1 MCGIIGFKF
10 EDLPLARRMCNL
22 ITHRG
27 PDGEGYYSNR
37 GITLGHR
44 RLSIIDIETGDQP
57 IFNED
62 GTIVVVYN
70 GEIYNFRELRADLEK
85 RGHRFSTASDTEV
98 IVHAYE
104 EYGYDCVR
112 LFNGMFAFALY
123 NANTGVLVLA
133 RDRFGIKP
141 LHYTYLDDGTF
152 IFGSEIKSILC
163 YARVPREMDPDSL
176 HLLVNLRYIPG
187 ERTMFRGIYRL
198 LPGHILI
205 LNNGEMSFRQYWSPP
220 AIDEIHSED
229 YYERTLRQLLEAA
242 VERHLISDVPVGM
255 LLSGGIDSSSIVAI
269 ASRMTSEPLKT
280 FCMGFGNANDEVND
294 ARFVAEHFGT
304 DHQELIVDA
313 KLLRDYPKMIWFA
326 DEPKRNLYPYYISEM
341 VSKHVKTVLG
351 GLGSDELFGGYVFKY
366 NFVNS
371 IEEIRRRTITE
382 TKNEITTIAETLIN
396 FQTQYGTITDDEHL
410 DYLETIRHLNDRTAL
425 YLITQTQDKVFH
437 KSYLEKIY
445 GPNLLSEDLTPIR
458 ELYAPLFENHQ
469 SFLDQVMLAD
479 LRIKMT
485 DDFLLVDDRMNMA
498 HSVESRV
505 PFLDSALADFSIS
518 IPTKLKTRDPNGKY
532 ILKRA
537 MRDILPRE
545 VLQKKKQ
552 GFASGIYEVYLNE
565 GREMMQQVL
574 PEGALVSEGYINRD
588 YVDKVLGALPNPKLT
603 LHYGALWNLLTAEI
617 WYHLFIENDGC
628 RPNFSFDR
636 IQY

>member
-1 MCGIIGFKF
+1 MCGIVGFNF
-10 EDLPLARRMCNL
+10 EDLSLARRMCDV

-27 PDGEGYYSNR
+27 PDSEGYYTNR
-37 GITLGHR
+37 GVTLGHR

-57 IFNED
+57 IYNED

-70 GEIYNFRELRADLEK
+70 GEIYNFRELRVELEK
-85 RGHRFSTASDTEV
+85 KGHQFTTVSDTEV

-104 EYGYDCVR
+104 EYGNDCVR

-123 NANTGVLVLA
+123 DANSGSLILA

-141 LHYTYLDDGTF
+141 LHYTCLEDGTF
-152 IFGSEIKSILC
+152 LFGSEIKSILC
-163 YARVPREMDPDSL
+163 YGRVPREMDPDSL

-187 ERTMFRGIYRL
+187 ERTMFRRIYRL

-205 LNNGEMSFRQYWSPP
+205 IKDGQTRLQQYWSPP
-220 AIDEIHSED
+220 AVDDIHSED
-229 YYERTLRQLLEAA
+229 YYERTLRRLLEGA

-280 FCMGFGNANDEVND
+280 YCMGFGNVNDEVND

-304 DHQELIVDA
+304 DHYELIVDA
-313 KLLRDYPKMIWFA
+313 HLLRDYPKMIWFA

-351 GLGSDELFGGYVFKY
+351 GIGSDELFGGYVFKY
-366 NFVNS
+366 SFVNS

-382 TKNEITTIAETLIN
+382 TKTEITALADILIR

-445 GPNLLSEDLTPIR
+445 GPHLLSENLTPIR
-458 ELYAPLFENHQ
+458 ELYAPLFENHM
-469 SFLDQVMLAD
+469 SFLDQVMMAD
-479 LRIKMT
+479 LRVKMT

-498 HSVESRV
+498 NSVESRV
-505 PFLDSALADFSIS
+505 PFLDSTLADFALT
-518 IPTKLKTRDPNGKY
+518 IPTNLKTRDPNGKY
-532 ILKRA
+532 ILKKA

-552 GFASGIYEVYLNE
+552 GFASGTYEVYLNE

-574 PEGALVSEGYINRD
+574 PEGALASQGYINRD
-588 YVDKVLGALPNPKLT
+588 YIDKVLRALPNPKLT

-628 RPNFSFDR
+628 QPSFDINR
-636 IQY
+636 LLT